1 MLQKSPD
8 LVNCSLDDE
17 GMRALQV
24 ACRHG
29 QLEIVQLLLKLNA
42 FLNQKN
48 DSGATALMYAAA
60 GGFDKICKLI
70 LDARDPRLDVL
81 SRRVPGT
88 SVFSQAGADVRIV
101 DKDKQ
106 SALEYAQLNNRTK
119 VENLLQLYAC
129 EYTW

>member
-1 MLQKSPD
+1 MVLEQRIEAGDDKEVEAMLQKSPD
-8 LVNCSLDDE
+8 LINCSLDDE
-17 GMRALQV
+17 GMRALTI
-24 ACRHG
+24 ACRCG

-42 FLNQKN
+42 FLNAKN

-70 LDARDPRLDVL
+70 LDA
-81 SRRVPGT
+81 
-88 SVFSQAGADVRIV
+88 GADVRIT

>member
-8 LVNCSLDDE
+8 LINCSLDDE
-17 GMRALQV
+17 GMRALTI
-24 ACRHG
+24 ACRCG

-42 FLNQKN
+42 FLNAKN

-70 LDARDPRLDVL
+70 LDA
-81 SRRVPGT
+81 
-88 SVFSQAGADVRIV
+88 GADVRIT

>member
-1 MLQKSPD
+1 MVLEQRIEAGDDKEVEAMLQKSPD
-8 LVNCSLDDE
+8 LINCSLDDE
-17 GMRALQV
+17 GMRALTI
-24 ACRHG
+24 ACRCG

-42 FLNQKN
+42 FLNAKN

-70 LDARDPRLDVL
+70 LDA
-81 SRRVPGT
+81 
-88 SVFSQAGADVRIV
+88 GADVRIT

-119 VENLLQLYAC
+119 LENLLQLYAC